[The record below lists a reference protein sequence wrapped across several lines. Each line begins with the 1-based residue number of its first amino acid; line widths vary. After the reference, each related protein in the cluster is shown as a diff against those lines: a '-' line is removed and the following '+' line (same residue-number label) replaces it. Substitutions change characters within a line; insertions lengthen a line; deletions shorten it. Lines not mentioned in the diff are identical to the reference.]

1 MLPPNITTA
10 RVNDSSKSCFFAEIL
25 RFFFIFCTQQKH
37 DVTTNIFFQNSLL
50 TAVGPWCRPSLLTA
64 KRRQTLTADNVGQ
77 HWRSTMWA
85 DIDGRQCG
93 PTLTVHNV
101 GQHWRS
107 TMLAD
112 TDGPQCWPVC
122 RGLNNVSGNNTQRL
136 KALIDVLFSNTLM
149 KHVYKQCRHST
160 YFFSYKTKNVEVLH
174 NLTI

>member
-1 MLPPNITTA
+1 MFPPNITTA

-77 HWRSTMWA
+77 HWRSTM
-85 DIDGRQCG
+85 
-93 PTLTVHNV
+93 
-101 GQHWRS
+101 
-107 TMLAD
+107 LAD

-122 RGLNNVSGNNTQRL
+122 RGLNNGNGNNTQRL